1 MLMFTLA
8 ISCLTT
14 SNLPWFMDLTY
25 QVPMQYCP
33 LQHWILLLPSVPR
46 PFHYK
51 GLECKSRKSINT
63 WNNRQIW
70 PWNTEWRGERLTQYC
85 QENTLVITLSSK
97 NTRED
102 STYGH
107 HQIVNAEIR
116 LIILFA
122 TKDEEALYSQ
132 EKIRSGV
139 DCGSDYELLIVK
151 FRLKLKKVGKTSW
164 PFRYD
169 LNQFP

>member
-1 MLMFTLA
+1 MGKFVLGVQNEA
-8 ISCLTT
+8 G
-14 SNLPWFMDLTY
+14 
-25 QVPMQYCP
+25 Q
-33 LQHWILLLPSVPR
+33 
-46 PFHYK
+46 
-51 GLECKSRKSINT
+51 
-63 WNNRQIW
+63 
-70 PWNTEWRGERLTQYC
+70 RLIEFC
-85 QENTLVITLSSK
+85 QECTDHSK
-97 NTRED
+97 HPLPTTQD

-151 FRLKLKKVGKTSW
+151 FRLKLKKVGKTS
-164 PFRYD
+164 
-169 LNQFP
+169 

>member
-1 MLMFTLA
+1 MPRESTGYSKHPLP
-8 ISCLTT
+8 TT
-14 SNLPWFMDLTY
+14 
-25 QVPMQYCP
+25 Q
-33 LQHWILLLPSVPR
+33 
-46 PFHYK
+46 
-51 GLECKSRKSINT
+51 
-63 WNNRQIW
+63 
-70 PWNTEWRGERLTQYC
+70 
-85 QENTLVITLSSK
+85 
-97 NTRED
+97 D

-151 FRLKLKKVGKTSW
+151 FRLKLKKVGKTTR
-164 PFRYD
+164 PFSYD